1 MVNESYILFFMVV
14 TPRHLTKTEL
24 ALQALR
30 ERIRSGELRPGER
43 LRVDELTR
51 ELGMSPTPIR
61 EALRLL
67 QADRLVDYR
76 PHHGIVVAEVSAET
90 TAEVYHLRAV
100 LEPLAVELAVPGLT
114 DEGMAELERLHE
126 RHASAGSSQR
136 LGAVADPNWA
146 WHWAI
151 YEASGWAIL
160 VDLIRQLW
168 EAFPWRT
175 MWALPGRMSL
185 SLDEHEAVMAAIRE
199 GDPSAAA
206 ERMRAHVTSGRE
218 TLLAHLRKELSPQ
231 G

>member
-1 MVNESYILFFMVV
+1 MAV

-30 ERIRSGELRPGER
+30 ERIRAGQLRPGER
-43 LRVDELTR
+43 LRVDELTH

-76 PHHGIVVAEVSAET
+76 PHHGIVVAELSADT
-90 TAEVYHLRAV
+90 TEEVYHLRAV
-100 LEPLAVELAVPGLT
+100 LEPLAVELAVPRLT
-114 DEGMAELERLHE
+114 DDETEELERLHE

-136 LGAVADPNWA
+136 RSAVADPNWA

-151 YEASGWAIL
+151 YEAAGWPIL
-160 VDLIRQLW
+160 KDLIRQLW

-199 GDPSAAA
+199 RDAAA
-206 ERMRAHVTSGRE
+206 AAQRMREHVTSGRE
-218 TLLAHLRKELSPQ
+218 TLLAHLRRELSPEV
-231 G
+231 